1 MSPSAARAANIAN
14 APLPNA
20 YNAALVGVWCLVAG
34 VVKHLAGLGAFAY
47 FYATR
52 TDTADMLNPS
62 TWGATELVLMGAA
75 VTAGQFLINVVL
87 FAVDA
92 CTKTLGPGVV
102 GRIPI
107 SGHHLDELDTKDR
120 LMVLI
125 NAIQTVPFTYHVACY
140 VWASPRVEWAPEKL
154 TLVNGPVAFLGFFV
168 IYDLFYSI
176 FHRVLHHRLIYKWV
190 HKHVRFWRRST
201 AHLVV
206 RQPRGNRGRQW
217 GVCVCGRCWGR
228 AVVWSAAVAPRWWLF
243 GCFCGRGILK
253 RGQMATAAI
262 AAGDAEPMPVACVIC
277 PPSLPFIFTER
288 TCALFC
294 FDGDRPLSPL

>member
-107 SGHHLDELDTKDR
+107 SGHHLDELGTKDR

-168 IYDLFYSI
+168 IYDLFTAS
-176 FHRVLHHRLIYKWV
+176 
-190 HKHVRFWRRST
+190 ST
-201 AHLVV
+201 ACSTTDSSTSGSTSTYVFGAEV
-206 RQPRGNRGRQW
+206 PRT
-217 GVCVCGRCWGR
+217 
-228 AVVWSAAVAPRWWLF
+228 WLF
-243 GCFCGRGILK
+243 GNRAVTGGDSGACVFAAVVGVGRWCGRLLLL
-253 RGQMATAAI
+253 R
-262 AAGDAEPMPVACVIC
+262 
-277 PPSLPFIFTER
+277 
-288 TCALFC
+288 
-294 FDGDRPLSPL
+294 DGGCLGVFVGGVS